1 MPSRPT
7 PSRPEEVQHLMAS
20 DDSARDHGLLQLPDG
35 SAMRLLYLPP
45 EYRSIRHYCPRVI
58 KAFVYY
64 LASVATFGILPL
76 LAHWWPW
83 LYAATKLSLA
93 STASDFVA
101 ADSVLLEAE
110 ACPGT
115 YDLVPLRV
123 APDGSV
129 SFEYR
134 KNRYLYDKDLREF
147 HRLSASIEQLPVA
160 TALSR
165 LSRGWGDDSVAT
177 LRQTFGAN
185 GMDLGVLPV
194 ERVLLQKMLH
204 PFYVFQGV
212 SVVLWLIEMYYTYA
226 ILILLMSL
234 GSIAYEVATQ
244 ISNMRKLQALVH
256 NDAVVRVVRD
266 GDVTGVPADALVVGD
281 VILLDTGVVPADMVL
296 LHGDCTVDESSLT
309 GEAIPVQKQA
319 LSDLAVLLGPN
330 LVATKKESVL
340 HAGAG
345 IVRHTLNAK
354 GLVLA
359 TGFSTSKGELFRSIV
374 CPKPVQ
380 FQIEA
385 DTYRFLAGLTLV
397 AVLAGIQNAVDA
409 AAAGVVWWRIL
420 VSSLDLIT
428 IAVPPALPLILTVGV
443 GFSLTRLQRQRIFC
457 IDAPRI
463 NLAGHL
469 DCYCF
474 DKTGTLTTD
483 EMVFDGVDSLRSAH
497 RRPSVDSIE
506 PVPMAPPMLR
516 TGLGVCHSVAWQV
529 DGVTG
534 SPLEREML
542 VASGHRLVSAT
553 DIQCDATGVLYERL
567 RQFAFDAS
575 VQRSSVVVRNKAT
588 NELRVFTKGSPEAV
602 AAVCVPASLP
612 PTFQSSVD
620 QYARDGYYCL
630 ALAYRDMDGVPTDAQ
645 RDSVEADVHLLG
657 LLLFRNPIKDEA
669 FEVVRTLQRAAID
682 VRMIT
687 GDNALTAIHVSRK
700 LQLLVRPVYLV
711 DVHAIDGVVLVDVSA
726 PGRPPTPFVTSHLER
741 GDVALTGAAL
751 FALQSALP
759 PTDVHA
765 IVLQTKIFARIRP
778 DQKTWIIEQLIRAGK
793 HVGMCGDGTNDCGA
807 LKAAHVGLAL
817 SDAEASIVAPFTSR
831 DKNIGDVVTLVQE
844 GRCALTT
851 SFVAFKYMVMYP
863 VVQVVLTSTLYAS
876 MISLGNN
883 QFLLDDMVIVLGLSM
898 LMLQTGPS
906 RVLTRHRPPETL
918 FARPIVASLGGHVV
932 LYVLCFTLLR
942 LVLVA
947 EPWYCTVDEAK
958 TRMRAQCFTY
968 VAPDNDGYTRQ
979 SYENTVLWLYGHW
992 AFVLLAIAM
1001 NIKDPFRQSAWSANR
1016 PFLAY
1021 VVGMVLL
1028 LVLLTLTSAPTVLSA
1043 FELVAIPA
1051 EFRWEILGV
1060 VACHGVGA
1068 VVWERFATRHRAMDE
1083 DAPRLT
1089 SSPIVV

>member
-1 MPSRPT
+1 
-7 PSRPEEVQHLMAS
+7 MAS

-35 SAMRLLYLPP
+35 SSMSLLYLPP
-45 EYRSIRHYCPRVI
+45 EYRSIRHYCPRVG
-58 KAFVYY
+58 KALVYY
-64 LASVATFGILPL
+64 MASVMTFGILPL
-76 LAHWWPW
+76 LAHWWPR
-83 LYAATKLSLA
+83 LYAAAKLCVA
-93 STASDFVA
+93 STSSDFVA
-101 ADSVLLEAE
+101 TDLVLLEAE
-110 ACPGT
+110 ASPGT
-115 YDLVPLRV
+115 FDLVPLRV
-123 APDGSV
+123 SPDGSV

-147 HRLSASIEQLPVA
+147 HRLSASVEQLPVA

-165 LSRGWGDDSVAT
+165 LSRGWGEDSVAT
-177 LRQTFGAN
+177 LRETFGSN
-185 GMDLGVLPV
+185 GMDLGVLPI

-226 ILILLMSL
+226 ILILIMSL
-234 GSIAYEVATQ
+234 ASVIYEVATQ
-244 ISNMRKLQALVH
+244 LINMRKLQALVH

-266 GDVTGVPADALVVGD
+266 GAVTGVPADALVIGD
-281 VILLDTGVVPADMVL
+281 VVLLDTGLVPADMVL
-296 LHGDCTVDESSLT
+296 LHGDGTVDESSLT

-319 LSDLAVLLGPN
+319 LSDSAVVLGPH

-345 IVRHTLNAK
+345 IVRHTPNAK

-385 DTYRFLAGLTLV
+385 DTYRFLAGLTVV
-397 AVLAGIQNAVDA
+397 AVLAGIQNAIDA

-443 GFSLTRLQRQRIFC
+443 GFSLGRLQRQRIFC

-483 EMVFDGVDSLRSAH
+483 EMVFDGVDSLRSRPH
-497 RRPSVDSIE
+497 RRSSDSIE
-506 PVPMAPPMLR
+506 PVHMAPPLLR

-542 VASGHRLVSAT
+542 DASGHRLVSSS
-553 DIQCDATGVLYERL
+553 DIQCDATGDLFERL

-588 NELRVFTKGSPEAV
+588 NALRVYTKGSPEAV
-602 AAVCVPASLP
+602 AAICVPASLP
-612 PTFQSSVD
+612 PTFRSSVD

-630 ALAYRDMDGVPTDAQ
+630 ALAYRDIDALPADAQ
-645 RDSVEADVHLLG
+645 RHTVEADVHLLG

-669 FEVVRTLQRAAID
+669 FEVIRTLQRAAID
-682 VRMIT
+682 IRIIT
-687 GDNALTAIHVSRK
+687 GDNALTAIHGTVATRT
-700 LQLLVRPVYLV
+700 YIGHH
-711 DVHAIDGVVLVDVSA
+711 DAISVAQTAAASSA
-726 PGRPPTPFVTSHLER
+726 SGHPPTPFVTSHLER
-741 GDVALTGAAL
+741 GDVA
-751 FALQSALP
+751 
-759 PTDVHA
+759 
-765 IVLQTKIFARIRP
+765 
-778 DQKTWIIEQLIRAGK
+778 
-793 HVGMCGDGTNDCGA
+793 
-807 LKAAHVGLAL
+807 VGLASAFEAL
-817 SDAEASIVAPFTSR
+817 RRSCVAHGGCPRSAADGAAPDRRARNSAANQDLCAHPSGSKDVDHRATHRSRKTCGHVRRRYQRLRCPQGRPRRSRALGRRSVDCGPVYESRQEHSGRRDARAGRAVCAH
-831 DKNIGDVVTLVQE
+831 NLVPCVQVH
-844 GRCALTT
+844 GHVPR
-851 SFVAFKYMVMYP
+851 
-863 VVQVVLTSTLYAS
+863 VQVVLTSTLYAS

-906 RVLTRHRPPETL
+906 RVLTRHRPPDTL
-918 FARPIVASLGGHVV
+918 FARPIVASLGGHVL

-958 TRMRAQCFTY
+958 TRARASCFTY

-1001 NIKDPFRQSAWSANR
+1001 NIKDPFRQSAWSSNR
-1016 PFLAY
+1016 PFVAY
-1021 VVGMVLL
+1021 VIAMAFL
-1028 LVLLTLTSAPTVLSA
+1028 LVLLTLTSSPTVLSI
-1043 FELVAIPA
+1043 FELVGVPA
-1051 EFRWEILGV
+1051 VFRWEILGV
-1060 VACHGVGA
+1060 VVFHGVGA
-1068 VVWERFATRHRAMDE
+1068 IVWERFATRHRAIDE
-1083 DAPRLT
+1083 DAPALT